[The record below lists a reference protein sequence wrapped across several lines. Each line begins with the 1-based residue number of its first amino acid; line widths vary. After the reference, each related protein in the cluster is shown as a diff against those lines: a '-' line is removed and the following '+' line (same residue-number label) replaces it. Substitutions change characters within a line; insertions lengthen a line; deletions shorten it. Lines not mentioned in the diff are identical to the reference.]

1 MRHRIFPSL
10 LSLSLAL
17 GLCVL
22 PAAALETDD
31 LKTLLQTYYV
41 DQVPENVL
49 DQDTVQ
55 AVLDA
60 LNDPYTTYMTAEE
73 YQSFLNQVDGETVV
87 GIGVSIQTTVNDGV
101 QILSVLEGSPAQEA
115 GLSAGDRIL
124 SVDGV
129 TLEPG
134 MDPSSLIRGEAGSRT
149 TLTVRLHSTGKT
161 RDFTLERR
169 AVVIPIVTYELKDGD
184 VGYIKCDSFGA
195 STAATVQEE
204 VGTRGAKT
212 AGVAMRPDCVIVL
225 EGPPADDTPGF
236 TVADSQ
242 GALGGG
248 VQIRLFDPTAIT
260 NPRLAALAEKTAAD
274 AGIPFQLTVRRS
286 GGTDAAALH
295 LSGRGV
301 PTIVLGIPT
310 RYIHAHNGVLD
321 LRDYRAAVE
330 LTVALVRALDRE
342 AVEALTHYLP

>member
-115 GLSAGDRIL
+115 GLSAGDRIAVATSQPAAEPEL
-124 SVDGV
+124 HEADHERRGSQRGLDGAV
-129 TLEPG
+129 GLGMIQNEGRRAADDDRQRHEPQVE
-134 MDPSSLIRGEAGSRT
+134 RN
-149 TLTVRLHSTGKT
+149 LTVG
-161 RDFTLERR
+161 
-169 AVVIPIVTYELKDGD
+169 
-184 VGYIKCDSFGA
+184 GY
-195 STAATVQEE
+195 
-204 VGTRGAKT
+204 
-212 AGVAMRPDCVIVL
+212 P
-225 EGPPADDTPGF
+225 
-236 TVADSQ
+236 
-242 GALGGG
+242 
-248 VQIRLFDPTAIT
+248 
-260 NPRLAALAEKTAAD
+260 AAD
-274 AGIPFQLTVRRS
+274 L
-286 GGTDAAALH
+286 
-295 LSGRGV
+295 
-301 PTIVLGIPT
+301 
-310 RYIHAHNGVLD
+310 RY
-321 LRDYRAAVE
+321 
-330 LTVALVRALDRE
+330 
-342 AVEALTHYLP
+342 

>member
-22 PAAALETDD
+22 PASALETDD

-41 DQVPENVL
+41 DQIPENVL
-49 DQDTVQ
+49 EQDTVQ
-55 AVLDA
+55 TVLDA

-87 GIGVSIQTTVNDGV
+87 GIGVSIQTTVSDGV
-101 QILSVLEGSPAQEA
+101 QILSVLDGSPAQEA

-129 TLEPG
+129 PLEPG
-134 MDPSSLIRGEAGSRT
+134 MDPSSLIRGEAGTQT

-195 STAATVQEE
+195 STAATVQ
-204 VGTRGAKT
+204 
-212 AGVAMRPDCVIVL
+212 
-225 EGPPADDTPGF
+225 
-236 TVADSQ
+236 
-242 GALGGG
+242 
-248 VQIRLFDPTAIT
+248 
-260 NPRLAALAEKTAAD
+260 AALAELEGTGLLHTQRTAGRFVTEDTAVIQSAKED
-274 AGIPFQLTVRRS
+274 LARSRTREYLESMAQLGYDRQQVK
-286 GGTDAAALH
+286 AL
-295 LSGRGV
+295 L
-301 PTIVLGIPT
+301 
-310 RYIHAHNGVLD
+310 
-321 LRDYRAAVE
+321 E
-330 LTVALVRALDRE
+330 E
-342 AVEALTHYLP
+342 WKEE

>member
-124 SVDGV
+124 SVDGRRPA
-129 TLEPG
+129 TATCRWTASPWSRAWTPP
-134 MDPSSLIRGEAGSRT
+134 PSSGARPAAGPPS
-149 TLTVRLHSTGKT
+149 LSG
-161 RDFTLERR
+161 
-169 AVVIPIVTYELKDGD
+169 
-184 VGYIKCDSFGA
+184 
-195 STAATVQEE
+195 STAPARP
-204 VGTRGAKT
+204 GTSPWS
-212 AGVAMRPDCVIVL
+212 AGPWSS
-225 EGPPADDTPGF
+225 P
-236 TVADSQ
+236 SS
-242 GALGGG
+242 
-248 VQIRLFDPTAIT
+248 PT
-260 NPRLAALAEKTAAD
+260 
-274 AGIPFQLTVRRS
+274 S
-286 GGTDAAALH
+286 
-295 LSGRGV
+295 
-301 PTIVLGIPT
+301 
-310 RYIHAHNGVLD
+310 
-321 LRDYRAAVE
+321 
-330 LTVALVRALDRE
+330 
-342 AVEALTHYLP
+342 